1 MPEGIEKSLLDLD
14 FAALTRRT
22 FTPSPAAWED
32 QVLYF
37 LLLDRFS
44 DGNEK
49 GGYRD
54 NDGRP
59 VTRRH
64 HAAVPARGPRP
75 RRLRHLAP
83 RRRRLA
89 GRHAQGA
96 DEQARLPPAARR
108 HRPVGQPAVPPGRV
122 RAELPRLRH
131 PELPRRRPALR
142 HARGVPRLRPRR
154 PRAGHLRHPRHHR
167 PPHRQRLHLRPGPL
181 PDARPGHRGGGT
193 TTRAGTA
200 GPTPSRASTT
210 ATAGR
215 RCRSS
220 APDAGAAW
228 RRPGRTARSGR
239 ASSSGPT
246 CSSARGTSPTGTTT
260 PSTSRGTCSA

>member
-44 DGNEK
+44 DGNES

-59 VTRRH
+59 VTAA

-89 GRHAQGA
+89 GR
-96 DEQARLPPAARR
+96 DARR
-108 HRPVGQPAVPPGRV
+108 G
-122 RAELPRLRH
+122 
-131 PELPRRRPALR
+131 
-142 HARGVPRLRPRR
+142 
-154 PRAGHLRHPRHHR
+154 
-167 PPHRQRLHLRPGPL
+167 
-181 PDARPGHRGGGT
+181 
-193 TTRAGTA
+193 
-200 GPTPSRASTT
+200 
-210 ATAGR
+210 
-215 RCRSS
+215 
-220 APDAGAAW
+220 
-228 RRPGRTARSGR
+228 
-239 ASSSGPT
+239 
-246 CSSARGTSPTGTTT
+246 
-260 PSTSRGTCSA
+260 